1 MDDARIEG
9 TVMAERPSD
18 SSTLD
23 ANAGEPRRAGPEFE
37 MAVRPGGHAELVP
50 EWLVNLAALGWRV
63 IAVAALVVILW
74 LVASVLWVV
83 TASIAVAIV
92 ISACFAPMVL
102 RLRAGGRS
110 RTAAAG
116 IVWLVAILVGVVV
129 LLLLALAFLPAAAEL
144 LSRVDAGLTALQA
157 KLAELQIPPF
167 VGTLAR
173 DAISAART
181 ITGDEGGG
189 LVASAAS
196 LITVLILATFLVF
209 FFLRDGDKAWVWI
222 FQTVSDQKRE
232 RITTAGDD
240 ALARVGGYLRGTTVL
255 SGLVAVTDL
264 VFMLVLGVPLAAPL
278 AVLAFL
284 AGFIPY
290 FGGIVTTAI
299 ILLVTW
305 AALGPTTVVVLLAL
319 IGIRNLILGYAV
331 RPAVYGRTVKLHPA
345 LVLIVLPAGYELAG
359 ILGLFAA
366 VPVTAVV
373 LAVAAASVALVDPDP
388 HPPLPGL
395 VPAWLDRIAQWS
407 WRIIVVCA
415 LVAFVVV
422 AFVVF
427 PLVLTPLVLAVILAA
442 TLDPL
447 VRWLMGRGHS
457 RSRAAAIAVGGGFL
471 AVTGVLVLTMVSLVD
486 QAGAIA
492 DGTNSGASSVDAALG
507 GLLGLGTDA
516 VAGGALQA
524 VQAIASVAENLAT
537 AGVIVLLGTLFT
549 FYLLKDGGRL
559 WGRLIARVPPTAV
572 AEVSA
577 AGSRA
582 AEVLGGYMFGTA
594 AVSFVGAASQLVIMV
609 VLGIPLALPVFV
621 LSFLLC
627 FIPYIGGFISTGIAF
642 LLTVAFGSPA
652 DIAIMAIWTI
662 VFNLVTGNIVSPL
675 VYGRTVHLHPAI
687 VLVAIP
693 AGSAVAGMLGMFLVV
708 PAIGVVAATWRTVL
722 AIMGND
728 SMPVAAAVPIT
739 LAVPVTPVV
748 PVAESVPGQAPPASA

>member
-1 MDDARIEG
+1 MRIRG
-9 TVMAERPSD
+9 TVMGDRSPGRSAPE
-18 SSTLD
+18 
-23 ANAGEPRRAGPEFE
+23 ANAGESGRAGPELA
-37 MAVRPGGHAELVP
+37 MSVRTGGHAELVP
-50 EWLVNLAALGWRV
+50 DWLVNLAELGWRV

-129 LLLLALAFLPAAAEL
+129 LLLLALAFLPAAVEL
-144 LSRVDAGLTALQA
+144 FSRVDAGLTALQA

-167 VGTLAR
+167 VGTLVR

-196 LITVLILATFLVF
+196 LVTVLILATFLVF

-222 FQTVSDQKRE
+222 FQTVGDQKRE
-232 RITTAGDD
+232 RITAAGDD

-264 VFMLVLGVPLAAPL
+264 VFMLILGVPLAAPL

-305 AALGPTTVVVLLAL
+305 AALGPTAVVVLLVL
-319 IGIRNLILGYAV
+319 IGIRNLVLGYAV

-407 WRIIVVCA
+407 WRIILGCVLIA
-415 LVAFVVV
+415 LAAAAFVT
-422 AFVVF
+422 F

-442 TLDPL
+442 TLEPL
-447 VRWLMGRGHS
+447 VGWLMGRGRS
-457 RSRAAAIAVGGGFL
+457 RARAAAIAVGGGFL

-486 QAGAIA
+486 QAGTLA
-492 DGTNSGASSVDAALG
+492 DETNSGASSVSAALG

-516 VAGGALQA
+516 VAGGARADGPGHRLRGREHRHRRRHRAPQHPLHVLSPEGRRA
-524 VQAIASVAENLAT
+524 ALGPPHRPSATDRGRRGERSRLPRSRGARRVHVRDRRGLVRRGGKPVRDHGGARASPLRCRSSCCRSCCASSRT
-537 AGVIVLLGTLFT
+537 S
-549 FYLLKDGGRL
+549 GGSSRPGSRSCSRSRSAL
-559 WGRLIARVPPTAV
+559 PPT
-572 AEVSA
+572 
-577 AGSRA
+577 SRSWPS
-582 AEVLGGYMFGTA
+582 GR
-594 AVSFVGAASQLVIMV
+594 S
-609 VLGIPLALPVFV
+609 P
-621 LSFLLC
+621 
-627 FIPYIGGFISTGIAF
+627 ST
-642 LLTVAFGSPA
+642 S
-652 DIAIMAIWTI
+652 
-662 VFNLVTGNIVSPL
+662 
-675 VYGRTVHLHPAI
+675 
-687 VLVAIP
+687 
-693 AGSAVAGMLGMFLVV
+693 
-708 PAIGVVAATWRTVL
+708 
-722 AIMGND
+722 
-728 SMPVAAAVPIT
+728 
-739 LAVPVTPVV
+739 
-748 PVAESVPGQAPPASA
+748 